1 MFDAPCLELLSWIEQ
16 CSQPLHSHCVK
27 EEIICMLTVSE
38 ITMSCFM
45 QNANLLEIMLK
56 QCNMI
61 HISSNPQLK
70 YYDTSVI
77 EDGGEFSS

>member
-1 MFDAPCLELLSWIEQ
+1 
-16 CSQPLHSHCVK
+16 
-27 EEIICMLTVSE
+27 
-38 ITMSCFM
+38 M

-70 YYDTSVI
+70 YHDTSVI
-77 EDGGEFSS
+77 ADGGEFSS

>member
-1 MFDAPCLELLSWIEQ
+1 
-16 CSQPLHSHCVK
+16 
-27 EEIICMLTVSE
+27 
-38 ITMSCFM
+38 M